1 MDDTFLGSL
10 FALLALLAFHAWME
24 FSYAVLTNYRRTALA
39 ERSEAG
45 DRQARLILKL
55 SEDLPRLYVT
65 TQLVQML
72 IRFGFVAI
80 ATVNFAD
87 PVISADPTMTTL
99 GRVSVY
105 AVILLPIALIVYFV
119 GDLVPSAFGQVY
131 ADRALKIVT
140 AFERPLVYALT
151 PLVSAMMWLNGVIAK
166 ASGAESLKK
175 VVTEEEIMTLVDVGE
190 QSGAI
195 EDEEREMIYSVLQFG
210 ETLAREVMVPRPDI
224 TGLEIDTSLQEAL
237 GVVIDSG
244 HSRIPVYE
252 DTVDDIKGM
261 LYAKDLLALWHKGGS
276 EVTTVRQL
284 MRAAYFVPETKRCDV
299 LFKEMQ
305 ASKSHIAVV
314 VDEYGGVAG
323 LVTIED
329 LLEEIVG
336 DIKDEHDFNEE
347 IEYIE
352 LGEGDYRVDGGMNV
366 GDLNEMMDL
375 NLPTEDSDSL
385 GGFIYSQLGRVPE
398 VDEVIE
404 LPELRVRMTVESI
417 ENRRIRKVHVEVLP
431 PPTDDDDEDDAP
443 DAKDVRETREQKAA
457 RESKEAGA

>member
-1 MDDTFLGSL
+1 LDETFLGSL
-10 FALLALLAFHAWME
+10 AALLALLAFHAWME
-24 FSYAVLTNYRRTALA
+24 FSYAVLTNYRRTALT

-72 IRFGFVAI
+72 IRFAIVAI

-87 PVISADPTMTTL
+87 RLIAADPTMSAGARL
-99 GRVSVY
+99 AVY
-105 AVILLPIALIVYFV
+105 VGILLPIALIVYFV

-131 ADRALKIVT
+131 ADRALKTVT
-140 AFERPLVYALT
+140 SFERPLVRVLS
-151 PLVSAMMWLNGVIAK
+151 PLVSAMMWLNGVIAR

-224 TGLEIDTSLQEAL
+224 TALEIKTSLQEAL
-237 GVVIDSG
+237 GVIIESG

-252 DTVDDIKGM
+252 ETVDDIKGM
-261 LYAKDLLALWHKGGS
+261 LYAKDLLALWHKGATDG
-276 EVTTVRQL
+276 TTVKQL

-305 ASKSHIAVV
+305 ASKSHIAIV

-352 LGEGDYRVDGGMNV
+352 LGEGDYRVDGGLNL
-366 GDLNEMMDL
+366 GDLNEMLGLD
-375 NLPTEDSDSL
+375 LPTEDSDSV
-385 GGFIYSQLGRVPE
+385 GGFIYSTLGRVPE

-404 LPELRVRMTVESI
+404 LPEMRVRMTVESI

-431 PPTDDDDEDDAP
+431 PLSDDDDDAEDTHEP
-443 DAKDVRETREQKAA
+443 KDIRETREQKSA
-457 RESKEAGA
+457 RESKEA